1 MKFIYVFSED
11 VAKDMELSG
20 FKKLEENNEVIID
33 GKKAIVFVNN
43 KESYL
48 NKYQKQYVLLSNK
61 LFF

>member
-11 VAKDMELSG
+11 VANDMVLSG
-20 FKKLEENNEVIID
+20 FKKLEENSEVIID
-33 GKKAIVFVNN
+33 GKKAIVFTNN

>member
-20 FKKLEENNEVIID
+20 FKKLEENNEVSID
-33 GKKAIVFVNN
+33 GKKAIVFINN

-48 NKYQKQYVLLSNK
+48 NKYQKQYILLSNK

>member
-20 FKKLEENNEVIID
+20 FKRLEENNEVNID
-33 GKKAIVFVNN
+33 GQKAIVFINN

-48 NKYQKQYVLLSNK
+48 NKYQKQFVLLSNK

>member
-11 VAKDMELSG
+11 VAKDMESAG
-20 FKKLEENNEVIID
+20 FERVPENDTVVID
-33 GKKAIVFVNN
+33 GQKAIVFLNN

-48 NKYQKQYVLLSNK
+48 NRYQKQNVLLSNR